1 MFAVSGEYLTKRIR
15 GLAFKAYL
23 CQEVG
28 YFDDHKNSVGAV
40 TTRLATDASA
50 VQGVSTD
57 EVLNRDVV
65 IFLKVGGPS
74 WPVSNNIT
82 CLDQTEV
89 AQIKNKLQYFVKF

>member
-28 YFDDHKNSVGAV
+28 YFDDHKNNVGAV

-57 EVLNRDVV
+57 ESIEQECHWV
-65 IFLKVGGPS
+65 FKS
-74 WPVSNNIT
+74 WWPIWAS
-82 CLDQTEV
+82 E
-89 AQIKNKLQYFVKF
+89 